1 MEQITS
7 PGSDLHLTF
16 LQRFFL
22 IFLRAFFN
30 LLYHQF
36 AWAYDWI
43 ASIVSLGDWL
53 IWVKSVLPY
62 IDGPKVLE
70 IGFGPGHLQL
80 SLHQKGISVVGI
92 DESPQ
97 MVKLTQ
103 RRINRSG
110 FNPSLVSG
118 NAYILPFSDG
128 SFNQIVMT
136 FPADFIFNQQ
146 TLTEIHRVLVKGGKA
161 IILPLAWITGR
172 RPMQRVAAWFNHVTG
187 EAPDWNEKYL
197 EPLEQL
203 GFIVGYEM
211 IDFTDSKVIIIQLI
225 KPLTFQ

>member
-1 MEQITS
+1 MELINS

-16 LQRFFL
+16 LQHFFL

-36 AWAYDWI
+36 AWTYDWI
-43 ASIVSLGDWL
+43 AAIVSLGEWL

-62 IDGPKVLE
+62 IEGPKVLE

-110 FNPSLVSG
+110 YNPGLVRG
-118 NAYILPFSDG
+118 NAYILPFSDS

-161 IILPLAWITGR
+161 IILPLAWITGH
-172 RPMQRVAAWFNHVTG
+172 RPMQRVAAWIYHVTG

-197 EPLEQL
+197 EPLKQL

-211 IDFTDSKVIIIQLI
+211 TDFTDSKVLIIQLI